1 MAKEPVSTSLLDIMV
16 LRNFYFCV
24 KQFEILLVFQF
35 KFKTLPLSLLNCCE
49 NEWVLWISNSKMYLL
64 AFLINNYGVW
74 LFQRVKSC
82 LRSVSVELKWHWPML
97 KDSEVSKFLKKLRF
111 VTNLK
116 CTWYR
121 KARDWAKWASNL
133 AKSDLTD
140 QYDDMRNIAI

>member
-1 MAKEPVSTSLLDIMV
+1 MIRKKRYRDRESRINSNDFQSSKLKPVLCFVWTWLKNEFKPVSTSQLDIMV

-82 LRSVSVELKWHWPML
+82 LRSVCVELNWHWPML
-97 KDSEVSKFLKKLRF
+97 KDSEVS
-111 VTNLK
+111 
-116 CTWYR
+116 
-121 KARDWAKWASNL
+121 
-133 AKSDLTD
+133 
-140 QYDDMRNIAI
+140 